1 MNKEYYLTKQGLE
14 NVKREYEEL
23 KKLQKNEIMAEAP
36 AMLEGDALNPD
47 YSFFQENIE
56 ELEKRIEELEN
67 IIKHYSIIKK
77 PPKKDQEL
85 VCVGARLGLKDDSGK
100 ELEFKIV
107 GTFEANPFEGR
118 ISNESPAGMA
128 SLGKRVGDTVAV
140 NGGPLY
146 KITKIQY
153 EES

>member
-14 NVKREYEEL
+14 NVKRELEEL
-23 KKLQKNEIMAEAP
+23 KKLQRNEIMAEAP
-36 AMLEGDALNPD
+36 SMLEGDALNPD
-47 YSFFQENIE
+47 YSFYLENIE
-56 ELEKRIEELEN
+56 ELEKRIEELDA
-67 IIKHYSIIKK
+67 IIKHCSIIKK
-77 PPKKDQEL
+77 PLKKDQGM
-85 VCVGARLGLKDDSGK
+85 VCVGASLGLKDNSGK

-118 ISNESPAGMA
+118 ISNESPAGRA

>member
-23 KKLQKNEIMAEAP
+23 KKLQKNEIMEQAP

-47 YSFFQENIE
+47 YSFYLENIE
-56 ELEKRIEELEN
+56 ELEKRIEELEM

-77 PPKKDQEL
+77 PPKKDQEM
-85 VCVGARLGLKDDSGK
+85 VCIGASLGLKDDSGK
-100 ELEFKIV
+100 TLEFKIV

-118 ISNESPAGMA
+118 ISNESPAGQA
-128 SLGKRVGDTVAV
+128 ALGKRVGDKVAV